1 VNDKTTRRE
10 TKVGSS
16 PHRTILRTAAVLFI
30 VFGAMAILDIAILP
44 AMPRHP
50 AIDVAG
56 YVEQAAFSLAM
67 VGAGVLLYVVA
78 PRLMD

>member
-1 VNDKTTRRE
+1 
-10 TKVGSS
+10 
-16 PHRTILRTAAVLFI
+16 
-30 VFGAMAILDIAILP
+30 
-44 AMPRHP
+44 MPRHP

-56 YVEQAAFSLAM
+56 YVEQAIFSLAM